1 MPHQVSFVNDQ
12 PTYCLITY
20 GCQMNDAD
28 SEAVAGELAVHGWQR
43 AEREDEA
50 DAVLVNTC
58 VVRRSAEQRALGRIW
73 QLAPIKRQRPDL
85 IIGILGCLAQ
95 KDGES
100 LLAQMPHVDFV
111 VGPRDLPSVGSLLSE
126 IRRDRHRVARIG
138 HIDTPIAFE
147 AEPLR
152 QNPLKALVTIMYG
165 CNNDCSYCI
174 VPRTRGREWSRPAGE
189 IEAEVARLARNGWRE
204 VTLLGQN
211 VNSYC
216 DGEHNFA
223 DLLRTVAQGSGIER
237 IRYVT
242 SHPKDLSERLIEAVA
257 GTPTI
262 CENFHL
268 PAQAGSDPVLQR
280 MNRGYGRDD
289 YRRLVEGIR
298 RAIPDAVITTD
309 LMVGFPGESE
319 QDFADTLDLA
329 RSVRWDSAF
338 MFMYSPREGT
348 PAARWPDDV
357 PTAVKKERLARLIEL
372 QEAISAKVSEA
383 SVGSRQEVLVEGPSR
398 RSDEM
403 LMGRTRGNKVVI
415 FAGPADWIGQ
425 TIEVTIT
432 RASAHTLFGERVQ
445 TDNGQWTTDNGQRT
459 MKNGQ

>member
-1 MPHQVSFVNDQ
+1 VNDQ

-28 SEAVAGELAVHGWQR
+28 SEAVAGELAVHGWRR
-43 AEREDEA
+43 AEREDQA

-73 QLAPIKRQRPDL
+73 QLAPIKRKRPDL
-85 IIGILGCLAQ
+85 VIGVLGCLAQ

-100 LLAQMPHVDFV
+100 LLAQLPHVDFV
-111 VGPRDLPSVGSLLSE
+111 VGPRDLPKVGGLLSD
-126 IRRDRHRVARIG
+126 IRRNRKRLACIE
-138 HIDTPIAFE
+138 HIDKPISFE

-152 QNPLKALVTIMYG
+152 QDPLKAMVTIMYG

-174 VPRTRGREWSRPAGE
+174 VPRTRGREWNRPAGE
-189 IEAEVARLARNGWRE
+189 IVAEIARLARNGWRE

-211 VNSYC
+211 VNSYR
-216 DGEHNFA
+216 DGERDFA
-223 DLLRTVAQGSGIER
+223 DLLRMVAQGSAIER

-242 SHPKDLSERLIEAVA
+242 SHPKDLSEQLIEAVA
-257 GTPTI
+257 ATPAI

-268 PAQAGSDPVLQR
+268 PAQAGSDRVLQR

-289 YRRLVEGIR
+289 HRRLVERIR

-329 RSVRWDSAF
+329 RAVRWDSAF

-357 PTAVKKERLARLIEL
+357 PTAVKKERLAQLIEL
-372 QEAISAKVSEA
+372 QEAISAQVSEA

-398 RSDEM
+398 RSDQM

-415 FAGPADWIGQ
+415 FAGPTDWIGQ

-432 RASAHTLFGERVQ
+432 RASAHTLFGERVRI
-445 TDNGQWTTDNGQRT
+445 DG
-459 MKNGQ
+459 